1 MYFLNLLFFIS
12 IFTYSIAEA
21 PLKEVHGKYAIV
33 SNYKLCAKIGEN
45 LIKKGGNGFDAAIAV
60 MLCEGVAK
68 PQDMGLGG
76 GFLGL
81 VKRKGNETF
90 VINAR
95 EISPY
100 NINLNTYTY
109 NVSSKILGKTI
120 GLPSALKGYA
130 TLKRFAKL
138 PWKVIC
144 KPVIDMARKGFP
156 VVIGDILNKKQY
168 QYIEEKNRHIF
179 INPKTELPYANGD
192 IWKRPDLAKTIEL
205 IAKRGPN
212 AFDNNVIMKEIN
224 SNGGKIIPK
233 DFKVARTRFYK
244 PLKAVFVFNKKK
256 YLLET
261 IPLPGGGPSLE
272 FILRIMEFYYKDTK
286 NYKPT
291 NEMYYVLTEA
301 FKYAFG
307 LRGEFGDPRF
317 IKHKPLYNIRD
328 PKFVL
333 SIYKKII
340 TAKQTS
346 NDTSQYLFNSK
357 PSFDTG
363 TANIVIKTPTEII
376 AITSSINLRF
386 GSWVVSDKYGFIYNN
401 QLSDFSLPTRTDAG
415 HLQSSINNLPEPFK
429 YPISSMSAS
438 IVYEYKNKKY
448 VPKYVLGAAGGPK
461 IITSVAQVLN
471 RIFSQKQNIV
481 DAIKFPRFHHQLIPN
496 EIVTQVRFYN
506 SHKKFFKKYGYFVS
520 PIFMKDDYSAVTG
533 LQIDDN
539 NLLSASYDPRRPGSV
554 SIW

>member
-1 MYFLNLLFFIS
+1 MYFIYLLCLFSILNNCS
-12 IFTYSIAEA
+12 ADK
-21 PLKEVHGKYAIV
+21 PLKHVSGKYAIV
-33 SNYKLCAKIGEN
+33 SNYKLCANIGKN
-45 LIKKGGNGFDAAIAV
+45 LIDKGGNGFDAAIAV

-81 VKRKGNETF
+81 VKRKGNESF

-100 NINLNTYTY
+100 NINLNSYTY

-130 TLKRFAKL
+130 ALKRFAKL
-138 PWKVIC
+138 SWNEIC
-144 KPVIDMARKGFP
+144 EEVIDMARNGFP

-168 QYIEEKNRHIF
+168 QYIEEKNRQIF
-179 INPKTELPYANGD
+179 INPKTELPYANGE

-205 IAKRGPN
+205 IAKHGSN
-212 AFDNNVIMKEIN
+212 AFDSKVIMKEIN
-224 SNGGKIIPK
+224 SNGGQIIPK
-233 DFKVARTRFYK
+233 DFKVMKTRFYK
-244 PLKAVFVFNKKK
+244 PLRSVFVFNKKK

-272 FILRIMEFYYKDTK
+272 FILRIMEFYYHNKK
-286 NYKPT
+286 SYKPT

-340 TAKQTS
+340 KAKQTT
-346 NDTSQYLFNSK
+346 NNTSHYIFTNK
-357 PSFDTG
+357 PSFDSG

-429 YPISSMSAS
+429 YPVSSMSAS
-438 IVYEYKNKKY
+438 IIYELRNKKY
-448 VPKYVLGAAGGPK
+448 FPKYVIGAAGGPK
-461 IITSVAQVLN
+461 IITSIAQVLN
-471 RIFSQKQNIV
+471 RIFAQKQNIV

-496 EIVTQVRFYN
+496 EIVTQVKFYT
-506 SHKKFFKKYGYFVS
+506 SHKKFFKKYGYIVS
-520 PIFMKDDYSAVTG
+520 PVFMRDDYSAVTG
-533 LQIDDN
+533 LQIDN
-539 NLLSASYDPRRPGSV
+539 NSLSASYDPRRPGSV
-554 SIW
+554 AIW